1 MASTNKTTNYSL
13 PQWVGSDKPTYLGDF
28 NDAFSKIDTQMKSNN
43 DTAAAANTKA
53 NSAIEYTKEPLD
65 NKVTN
70 FTEAEERTNI
80 ESGET
85 TKVIFG
91 KIKKFFSTLKSG
103 AFASVVNNLT
113 TATPGSV
120 LDASQGYI
128 LKSEVDA
135 VSQSVAGKADK
146 LSRDAIK
153 GTMYGTFVKFNF
165 DGLTSVILNTGI
177 DTDKDITVEYLNNY
191 FGTNYS
197 TKEAKTKFIAV
208 CMNGDADASAVHFS
222 GCQWIGS
229 SIVAVSENSL
239 KGETFRC
246 NWLIFHVQ

>member
-13 PQWVGSDKPTYLGDF
+13 PQWIGSDKPTYLGDF

-43 DTAAAANTKA
+43 DTATAANTKA

-91 KIKKFFSTLKSG
+91 KIKKFFSSLKSG

-113 TATPGSV
+113 TVTPGSV

-153 GTMYGTFVKFNF
+153 GTMFGSFVKSNY
-165 DGLTSVILNTGI
+165 GGVTSVILNTGGN
-177 DTDKDITVEYLNNY
+177 TNKDITLAYLNNY
-191 FGTNYS
+191 FGTNYGS
-197 TKEAKTKFIAV
+197 EEAKTKFIAV
-208 CMNGDADASAVHFS
+208 CMNGDGGYSAVHFS
-222 GCQWIGS
+222 GCQWVNG
-229 SIVAVSENSL
+229 SIVAVSESPL
-239 KGETFRC
+239 KGQTFRC
-246 NWLIFHVQ
+246 NWLIFHVK